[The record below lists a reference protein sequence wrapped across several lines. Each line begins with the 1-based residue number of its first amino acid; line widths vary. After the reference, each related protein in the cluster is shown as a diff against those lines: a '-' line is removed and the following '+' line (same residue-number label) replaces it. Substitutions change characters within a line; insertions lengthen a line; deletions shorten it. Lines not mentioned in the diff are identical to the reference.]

1 MKISEEAK
9 KIIINEF
16 EEFKKRQY
24 DGKTV
29 LERKELNQFFTP
41 PGLSFQL
48 IEEFENLKGTFFDPT
63 CGSSNLLMAVSK
75 NAAPLSL

>member
-41 PGLSFQL
+41 PELSFQL
-48 IEEFENLKGTFFDPT
+48 IEEFENL
-63 CGSSNLLMAVSK
+63 
-75 NAAPLSL
+75 